1 MTAASPHRVPV
12 LMYHEIAD
20 AQATSSP
27 LAVAPDVFAGQL
39 GYLRDAGF
47 NTLTAGELAAFLADG
62 AGELPERPV
71 VLTFDDGYLDFHTH
85 GLPVI
90 KRNGFTATL
99 FMTTGGM
106 GDPSMDKPM
115 LDWRQ
120 LAEVQQ
126 AGIEI
131 GAHTVTHPKLDILPE
146 KDLWEELSISKSQ
159 LEERLRMPV
168 PGLAYPF
175 GYSNHKVRAVA
186 RELGYAYAYS
196 VNNIMATSAATRFT
210 FPRLTVQRTTTLDD
224 FRKMVNGDQT
234 AELRRER
241 MISRL
246 SPAVRRAKSTLGIE
260 RQPEWYN
267 EAKAKTRNQRHLGDG
282 G

>member
-1 MTAASPHRVPV
+1 MSVSPHRVPV

-20 AQATSSP
+20 AAATSSS
-27 LAVAPDVFAGQL
+27 LAVAPDIFADQL

-47 NTLTAGELAAFLADG
+47 HTITAGELAAFLADG
-62 AGELPERPV
+62 AGTLPQRPV
-71 VLTFDDGYLDFHTH
+71 VLTFDDGYRDFYTH

-106 GDPSMDKPM
+106 GDVSIDKPM
-115 LDWRQ
+115 LDWSQ
-120 LAEVQQ
+120 LAEVKQ

-146 KDLWEELSISKSQ
+146 KDLRAELSVSKNQ
-159 LEERLRMPV
+159 LEEHLGLAI

-175 GYSNHKVRAVA
+175 GYSNARVRAVA
-186 RELGYAYAYS
+186 RELGYTYAYS
-196 VNNIMATSAATRFT
+196 VNNALTTGAATRFT
-210 FPRLTVQRTTTLDD
+210 FPRLTVQRSTTLDD
-224 FRKMVNGDQT
+224 FRKMVNGEDT
-234 AELRRER
+234 AEIRRER

-246 SPAVRRAKSTLGIE
+246 SPMVRLAKSTLGIE
-260 RQPEWYN
+260 RQPQWYY
-267 EAKAKTRNQRHLGDG
+267 EAKAQAYK
-282 G
+282 